1 MIHDVDWDNEN
12 ATTSTL
18 HNLPG
23 PLCALSTQSVV
34 PIIYLSDL
42 KGRDKE
48 ASSLGSPADSVSE
61 QSDCPDV
68 EFVIPLKLPT
78 HVSPPKAKKK
88 KSSYES
94 TYKFQVSW
102 VPKLL
107 WV

>member
-18 HNLPG
+18 HNRPG
-23 PLCALSTQSVV
+23 PLCAFYTQSVV

-68 EFVIPLKLPT
+68 EFVIPL
-78 HVSPPKAKKK
+78 
-88 KSSYES
+88 
-94 TYKFQVSW
+94 
-102 VPKLL
+102 
-107 WV
+107 